1 MSLDYG
7 QLAALAAV
15 ISEGSFERAAR
26 ALHVTPSAVSQRIR
40 QLEERVGAVL
50 VQRGTPCAVT
60 AAGAP
65 LLRHAE
71 RVALLEADLPAALP
85 GLRRERPGLLAR
97 RATLRIAVNA
107 DSLATWLVPAL
118 AHFAQAAPQVQLDL
132 VLDDQDHTTE
142 ALRRGE
148 VMGAVTSAAEAVQG
162 CNSHALGRLRYAA
175 TASPALMKRC
185 FADGVNAQTLAAA
198 PCLVF
203 NRKDRLQ
210 ARWLQ
215 GVTRRAIAP
224 PCHWLPSTQA
234 FVDAALAGIGW
245 GMNPLPL
252 AQAHL
257 AARRLVE
264 LIPGRTID
272 VPLHWQVSRLAL
284 PALDLLTSA
293 VLGAAQVELRGK
305 SAQGRR

>member
-15 ISEGSFERAAR
+15 VSEGSFERAAR

-50 VQRGTPCAVT
+50 VQRGTPCVAT

-85 GLRRERPGLLAR
+85 GLRRERAGAIG

-118 AHFAQAAPQVQLDL
+118 AQFAQAAPNVQLDL
-132 VLDDQDHTTE
+132 VLDDQDHTSD

-148 VMGAVTSAAEAVQG
+148 VMGAVTSAADPVQG
-162 CNSHALGRLRYAA
+162 CNSHALGKLRYAA
-175 TASPALMKRC
+175 TASPAFMKRS
-185 FADGVNAQTLAAA
+185 FASGVNADTLASA

-210 ARWLQ
+210 ARWLRS
-215 GVTRRAIAP
+215 VTRRAIEP
-224 PCHWLPSTQA
+224 PCHWLPSAQA
-234 FVDAALAGIGW
+234 FVDAALAGLGW
-245 GMNPLPL
+245 GMNPLLL
-252 AQAHL
+252 ARPHL
-257 AARRLVE
+257 ASRRLVE
-264 LIPGRTID
+264 LMPGRTID

-293 VLGAAQVELRGK
+293 VLEAAQVELRGK
-305 SAQGRR
+305 SDHGRR